1 MNINKN
7 VLAITH
13 LHSWSVVFKI
23 RGTSIGVSWC
33 DSSKQFSEL
42 NIERITL
49 LWTNLY
55 AVSNCLTT
63 IFLPL
68 GGTKIQVS
76 MHSVQCQLT
85 LPHPTPQKSKTRTKS
100 KKEQTN
106 QLKTTTNQLTIETEL
121 SDELTSTLTDE
132 VPLSPLWW
140 LSVMEFSLDISL
152 TCCSSSTMG
161 FIAANVDPRS
171 MRGLWMFWPLASW
184 GEGNGG
190 EVGVLSGESEPVWS
204 PGVNIIA

>member
-23 RGTSIGVSWC
+23 RGTWIGVSWC

-49 LWTNLY
+49 LWINLY
-55 AVSNCLTT
+55 TVSNCLTT

-76 MHSVQCQLT
+76 MQSVQCQLT
-85 LPHPTPQKSKTRTKS
+85 LPHPTTP
-100 KKEQTN
+100 KKQN
-106 QLKTTTNQLTIETEL
+106 KNKK
-121 SDELTSTLTDE
+121 
-132 VPLSPLWW
+132 
-140 LSVMEFSLDISL
+140 
-152 TCCSSSTMG
+152 
-161 FIAANVDPRS
+161 
-171 MRGLWMFWPLASW
+171 
-184 GEGNGG
+184 
-190 EVGVLSGESEPVWS
+190 
-204 PGVNIIA
+204 